1 MIFMFGGRNDRVY
14 DILAL
19 VENVLPVLNA
29 ERIRHDK

>member
-19 VENVLPVLNA
+19 VGIILPVLNA
-29 ERIRHDK
+29 ENSAVK

>member
-19 VENVLPVLNA
+19 VEIILPVLNV
-29 ERIRHDK
+29 ERIKHDK